1 MDDGHIGTDPYDSQQ
16 FRKAATEAASA
27 VLDDFEDVKA
37 GDLSLFE
44 FMLRLQSWFSFLR
57 TWAADLLHGVVRKI
71 FPKNAYCGG
80 NLTQ

>member
-44 FMLRLQSWFSFLR
+44 FMLRLQS
-57 TWAADLLHGVVRKI
+57 
-71 FPKNAYCGG
+71 
-80 NLTQ
+80 